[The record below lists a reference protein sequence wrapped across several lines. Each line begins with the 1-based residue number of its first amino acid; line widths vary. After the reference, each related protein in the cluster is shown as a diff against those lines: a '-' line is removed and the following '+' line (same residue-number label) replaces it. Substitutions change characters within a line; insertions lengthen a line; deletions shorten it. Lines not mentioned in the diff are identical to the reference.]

1 MAIIS
6 GTSGFNIPANSANAA
21 QVNAKSTRKK
31 ANTEKSVSAASTDKA
46 SITGTRAAAIKSV
59 AAASMSGAEEVPG
72 LFKLLKKDDKVF
84 FSIKADQLN
93 KPFFFSANISKSIG
107 EKRLV
112 GSELGSSQL
121 AEFRRIGDQVQ
132 LVAIHTENFAEPGTP
147 QAKFVSEDYADS
159 LIASAPANTSKDDDG
174 EVLVDASTLLFT
186 DIPGYQN
193 RLHRAY
199 GTSFNLDTKNT
210 HFTQVDNSERQTSFG
225 VQAHYQAPSNPALV
239 RNLPSTTPV
248 GASVLTE
255 FRYNFLKLPD
265 TPMAPRLA
273 DDRIGH
279 FVTTRKD
286 YTGDVGDGKVRYV
299 NRWRLEKKDPDAPM
313 SEPVKPITYWI
324 ASDVPEKYRESVK
337 AGIEEW
343 NKAFAA
349 IGFKNAIEVK
359 QQSAT
364 DTFDTLDASH
374 ASVNWYTAADVG
386 SAVGPSHV
394 DPRSGEILDADIRM
408 ADVFGRSAQKLF
420 TDLPTSTKKTEEGDG
435 HDHAHSH
442 GDHACDYL
450 AHAGNEQFFAGSLL
464 EARGDGEGAQKLAN
478 AYIKDV
484 VMHEVGH
491 TLGLRHNFRGSTVF
505 TPEQLQ
511 DAEFTKENGLGSTVM
526 DYHPFNLAGAG
537 EKQGEFVMSTL
548 GAYDYLAIKYAY
560 EQLDNKTEQ
569 TSLSDIAVQTTTN
582 PLLAYESDEAADA
595 SDPGVNRFDLGS
607 DPLAFAEKQVKLG
620 RELWDR
626 AQTQTLADGE
636 SYQQLT
642 SSFSSGLNKVAGA
655 ARFMAR
661 YIGGVTVRRD
671 RAGTGN
677 PVHEPVPAE
686 KQREAL
692 KLITET
698 MFQADSFQFQPDF
711 VSRLAKDRFET
722 WGDQNIHVGQSVLRV
737 QSNALESLLDPDVAQ
752 RLIDNPEKVAEGTP
766 TFKLSELYET
776 VQNTIW
782 SELGAKA
789 DISQARRDL
798 QREYL
803 EGVSP
808 LLASD
813 SRAPGEARSLMR
825 YLTTQ
830 LKKQIDTSLD
840 GEMSL
845 ERRAHLDD
853 CSQTL
858 ARALKREV

>member
-1 MAIIS
+1 MAINL
-6 GTSGFNIPANSANAA
+6 GPSGFYQPANSANAA
-21 QVNAKSTRKK
+21 QVNAKSAKK
-31 ANTEKSVSAASTDKA
+31 KVKAEVHGSEASADKA
-46 SITGTRAAAIKSV
+46 IIKAPKTTSLKAATTSAM
-59 AAASMSGAEEVPG
+59 ADAEEIPG

-121 AEFRRIGDQVQ
+121 AEFRRVGDQVQ

-159 LIASAPANTSKDDDG
+159 LLASAPANSAKGSDG
-174 EVLVDASTLLFT
+174 EVLVDASSLLFT

-199 GTSFNLDTKNT
+199 GTSFSLDTKNT
-210 HFTQVDNSERQTSFG
+210 NFTQVDNSESQTSFG
-225 VQAHYQAPSNPALV
+225 VQAHYLAPSNPAAI

-248 GASVLTE
+248 PGSVLTE
-255 FRYNFLKLPD
+255 FRYNFLQLPE
-265 TPMAPRLA
+265 TPMEPRLA

-324 ASDVPEKYRESVK
+324 ANDVPEKYRDSVK

-343 NKAFAA
+343 NKAFEA

-359 QQSAT
+359 QQTNT
-364 DTFDTLDASH
+364 DTFDTLDARH

-420 TDLPTSTKKTEEGDG
+420 SDLPTSSKDVESEDG
-435 HDHAHSH
+435 HGHAHSH

-450 AHAGNEQFFAGSLL
+450 AHAGTEQFFAGSLL

-511 DAEFTKENGLGSTVM
+511 DAEFTKQNGLGSTVM
-526 DYHPFNLAGAG
+526 DYHPFNLAGEG
-537 EKQGEFVMSTL
+537 EKQGEYVMSTL

-560 EQLDNKTEQ
+560 APLDNETEQ
-569 TSLSDIAVQTTTN
+569 SSLGDIAVQTTTN

-595 SDPGVNRFDLGS
+595 SDPGVNRFDLGN
-607 DPLAFAEKQVKLG
+607 DPLEFAEKQVQLG

-626 AQTQTLADGE
+626 AQTQKLADGE

-642 SSFSSGLNKVAGA
+642 SAFSSGLNKIAGA
-655 ARFMAR
+655 SRFMAR

-671 RAGTGN
+671 HAGTGN
-677 PVHEPVPAE
+677 PIHEPVPAE

-692 KLITET
+692 KLITDT
-698 MFQADSFQFQPDF
+698 MFQPDSFKFQPEF
-711 VSRLAKDRFET
+711 VSHLAKDRFET

-737 QSNALESLLDPDVAQ
+737 QSRALESLLDPDVAQ
-752 RLIDNPEKVAEGTP
+752 RLIDNPEKVADGTP

-782 SELGAKA
+782 SELAEKA

-803 EGVSP
+803 EGVAP
-808 LLASD
+808 LLGSD
-813 SRAPGEARSLMR
+813 SQAPGEAKSLMR
-825 YLTTQ
+825 YLTGQ

-858 ARALKREV
+858 ALALKRSS